1 VIVTTAIALGVSLR
15 LWGQTDRGAVQLS
28 RASLRLPLVGELRR
42 KIALSRFARYFASL
56 HSAGLEMA
64 PSLSLVGRL
73 IGNAYLSQRFQMAV
87 QRVMAGESLSR
98 ALKAVG
104 EFPPIVIQMLAL
116 GERTGRMAKSLEDV
130 RRYFDREV
138 DQTIKRSLTLFGPIM
153 LVLLAGTFV
162 LMALA
167 FYLPL
172 FQLLRGIR

>member
-1 VIVTTAIALGVSLR
+1 
-15 LWGQTDRGAVQLS
+15 
-28 RASLRLPLVGELRR
+28 
-42 KIALSRFARYFASL
+42 
-56 HSAGLEMA
+56 
-64 PSLSLVGRL
+64 
-73 IGNAYLSQRFQMAV
+73 
-87 QRVMAGESLSR
+87 VMAGESLSR
-98 ALKAVG
+98 ALKTVG

-116 GERTGRMAKSLEDV
+116 GERTGRMTKSLEDV

-162 LMALA
+162 MMALA

>member
-1 VIVTTAIALGVSLR
+1 
-15 LWGQTDRGAVQLS
+15 
-28 RASLRLPLVGELRR
+28 
-42 KIALSRFARYFASL
+42 
-56 HSAGLEMA
+56 
-64 PSLSLVGRL
+64 
-73 IGNAYLSQRFQMAV
+73 
-87 QRVMAGESLSR
+87 
-98 ALKAVG
+98 LKTVG
-104 EFPPIVIQMLAL
+104 EFPPLVIQMLAL
-116 GERTGRMAKSLEDV
+116 GESTGRMATSLENV

>member
-1 VIVTTAIALGVSLR
+1 
-15 LWGQTDRGAVQLS
+15 
-28 RASLRLPLVGELRR
+28 
-42 KIALSRFARYFASL
+42 
-56 HSAGLEMA
+56 
-64 PSLSLVGRL
+64 
-73 IGNAYLSQRFQMAV
+73 
-87 QRVMAGESLSR
+87 
-98 ALKAVG
+98 
-104 EFPPIVIQMLAL
+104 
-116 GERTGRMAKSLEDV
+116 V

>member
-1 VIVTTAIALGVSLR
+1 
-15 LWGQTDRGAVQLS
+15 
-28 RASLRLPLVGELRR
+28 
-42 KIALSRFARYFASL
+42 
-56 HSAGLEMA
+56 MA
-64 PSLSLVGRL
+64 
-73 IGNAYLSQRFQMAV
+73 
-87 QRVMAGESLSR
+87 
-98 ALKAVG
+98 
-104 EFPPIVIQMLAL
+104 
-116 GERTGRMAKSLEDV
+116 TSLENV